1 MKGIEKFSFNV
12 NLSDYTNV
20 LSLPASDIEHIKDVY
35 DLLVV
40 NKVKN
45 LSIKAT
51 HNIFDGL
58 CQITKEYDSIFK
70 EMHIKFE
77 YGSDKFE
84 IKISL
89 RLPNIDY
96 NSLPVSAQKLYKT
109 RNANIKS
116 VLSEYWIKFYE
127 LDRNY
132 DKAIANAKDY
142 IKMKSV
148 SDFVDECRRRQNEN

>member
-1 MKGIEKFSFNV
+1 MKGIEKFSFDV
-12 NLSDYTNV
+12 NYVDGSKTLCIY
-20 LSLPASDIEHIKDVY
+20 ASDIERIKDVY

-45 LSIKAT
+45 LSIKT
-51 HNIFDGL
+51 IQTIFDGL

-109 RNANIKS
+109 RNDNIKS

-132 DKAIANAKDY
+132 DKAIVNAEGY
-142 IKMKSV
+142 IKMKTV
-148 SDFVDECRRRQNEN
+148 SDFVDECRRRL

>member
-1 MKGIEKFSFNV
+1 MKGIEKFSFDV
-12 NLSDYTNV
+12 DYVDGSKT
-20 LSLPASDIEHIKDVY
+20 LYLHASDIEHIKDIY

-45 LSIKAT
+45 LSVKAT

-58 CQITKEYDSIFK
+58 CQITKEYNSIFK
-70 EMHIKFE
+70 EMYIKFE

-84 IKISL
+84 IKIRL
-89 RLPNIDY
+89 QLPNIDY
-96 NSLPVSAQKLYKT
+96 NTLPVSAQKLYKT
-109 RNANIKS
+109 RNDNIKN

-132 DKAIANAKDY
+132 DKAIADAKDY

-148 SDFVDECRRRQNEN
+148 SDFVDECRRRL

>member
-1 MKGIEKFSFNV
+1 MKGIEKFSFDV

-20 LSLPASDIEHIKDVY
+20 LSLPASDIEYIKDIY

-45 LSIKAT
+45 LTIKVSR
-51 HNIFDGL
+51 NVFDEDVP
-58 CQITKEYDSIFK
+58 ITNVYKPEFK
-70 EMHIKFE
+70 EMYIKFE

-89 RLPNIDY
+89 QLPNIDY
-96 NSLPVSAQKLYKT
+96 NNLPVSAQKLYKT
-109 RNANIKS
+109 RNDNIKS

-132 DKAIANAKDY
+132 DKAIANSEGY
-142 IKMKSV
+142 IKMKAV
-148 SDFVDECRRRQNEN
+148 SDFVDECRRRL